1 MEDVDRTSRIPGLS
15 APAPGPVSSG
25 IPRVAMDALQI
36 RAKWERSQKD
46 LDRERQSRRAES
58 EQTAAKLA
66 ELENKLR
73 NTADALEKAR
83 TPGIGVRTTAWAI
96 AGSLAI
102 LLGLAVLICI
112 AFAREHDAPK
122 ASIAPAPRPRVPLT
136 PQHLPQ
142 VPLTPQH
149 LPQVPLTPQHLP
161 QGAFSSAASRLS
173 ESLASVPGSPEQIF
187 REVNAKSSKDGPVCP
202 IEWSGDEPAVV
213 FGSGRS
219 NLASLDAA
227 LNRCA
232 DAVERL
238 GTVERSPR

>member
-1 MEDVDRTSRIPGLS
+1 
-15 APAPGPVSSG
+15 
-25 IPRVAMDALQI
+25 MDALQI

-136 PQHLPQ
+136 Q
-142 VPLTPQH
+142 
-149 LPQVPLTPQHLP
+149 QHLP